1 MTTHNITTQSVS
13 LEKPLINY
21 LLPFGSSLIASIL
34 RLILGVVFIALLAQ
48 FRIEIGPVP
57 ITGQTLGVLLVG
69 AAYGLS
75 LGTFTVVAYLI
86 VGGLGLGVFAGGASG
101 WSVLQGATGGYL
113 AGFVVAAALVGFLAD
128 RGWNRNVVL
137 TVIAMLLGNMVIY
150 VFGLAWLNKIMPSF
164 QATLQ
169 AGLTPFIAG
178 DLIKIAVAALLLPL
192 VWRFVAPK
200 K

>member
-1 MTTHNITTQSVS
+1 MTTQAGTLQRP
-13 LEKPLINY
+13 LQKPLVNY
-21 LLPFGSSLIASIL
+21 LLPFGSSLIATIL
-34 RLILGVVFIALLAQ
+34 RLILGVAFIALLAQ
-48 FRIEIGPVP
+48 FSIKIGPVP
-57 ITGQTLGVLLVG
+57 LTGQTLGVLLIG

-75 LGTFTVVAYLI
+75 LGTFTTVAYLI
-86 VGGLGLGVFAGGASG
+86 VGGLGLGVFSGGASG
-101 WSVLQGATGGYL
+101 LPYMQGATGGYL

-137 TVIAMLLGNMVIY
+137 TVVAMVLGNVVIY

-164 QATLQ
+164 QATVN
-169 AGLTPFIAG
+169 AGLTPFIVG
-178 DLIKIAVAALLLPL
+178 DLVKIAIAALLLPL

>member
-1 MTTHNITTQSVS
+1 MTTQGLKVQ
-13 LEKPLINY
+13 KPLINY
-21 LLPFGSSLIASIL
+21 LLPFGSSLIADSL
-34 RLILGVVFIALLAQ
+34 RLILGVAFIAVLAQ
-48 FRIEIGPVP
+48 VRIEIGPVP
-57 ITGQTLGVLLVG
+57 ITGQTLGVLLIG

-75 LGTFTVVAYLI
+75 LGTFTTVAYLI
-86 VGGLGLGVFAGGASG
+86 VGGLGLGVFSGGASG

-113 AGFVVAAALVGFLAD
+113 AGFVVAAALVGYLAD

-137 TVIAMLLGNMVIY
+137 TVIAMLMGNVVIY

-164 QATLQ
+164 QATLN
-169 AGLTPFIAG
+169 AGFTPFVVG
-178 DLIKIAVAALLLPL
+178 DLIKIAIAALLLPL

>member
-1 MTTHNITTQSVS
+1 MTTQGLKGVQ
-13 LEKPLINY
+13 LQKPLVNY
-21 LLPFGSSLIASIL
+21 LLPFGSSLIADTL
-34 RLILGVVFIALLAQ
+34 RLILGVVFIAVLAQ

-57 ITGQTLGVLLVG
+57 ITGQTLGVLLIG

-75 LGTFTVVAYLI
+75 LGTFTTVAYLI
-86 VGGLGLGVFAGGASG
+86 VGGLGLGVFSGGASG
-101 WSVLQGATGGYL
+101 LTYMQGATGGYL
-113 AGFVVAAALVGFLAD
+113 AGFVVAAALVGYLAD

-137 TVIAMLLGNMVIY
+137 SVIAMILGNVVIY

-164 QATLQ
+164 QATLS
-169 AGLTPFIAG
+169 AGFTPFVVG
-178 DLIKIAVAALLLPL
+178 DLVKIAIAALLLPL

>member
-1 MTTHNITTQSVS
+1 MTTQVGTLQR
-13 LEKPLINY
+13 PLISY
-21 LLPFGSSLIASIL
+21 LLPFGSSLIADIL
-34 RLILGVVFIALLAQ
+34 RLILGVAFIALLAQ
-48 FRIEIGPVP
+48 FRMEIGPVP
-57 ITGQTLGVLLVG
+57 ITGQTLGVLLIG

-86 VGGLGLGVFAGGASG
+86 VGGLGLGIFAGGASG
-101 WSVLQGATGGYL
+101 LSVLSGATGGYL

-137 TVIAMLLGNMVIY
+137 TVVAMLLGNVVIY

-164 QATLQ
+164 QATIS
-169 AGLTPFIAG
+169 AGLTPFIVG